1 MELLVIIALVVLVA
15 AVILYRK
22 VTGKRPNNPEVPD
35 NDGE

>member
-22 VTGKRPNNPEVPD
+22 MTGKRPNNPEVPD
-35 NDGE
+35 NDGQ